1 MQEVLRELDKS
12 LPALLQIAESQQN
25 DVFEQLAQKVQPL
38 SQSVK
43 NAYDTL
49 SNTQSD
55 NSSDQDLQKEAL
67 NTAIHN
73 KVYAFVLEGNIQS
86 APRRLDV
93 ALSLEHASI
102 VDAALPLTALE
113 EWMEQAT
120 TLECSE
126 LFLYLETNPDRFTK
140 GMVATSGKGLV
151 LLRLCNELLRRLSSS
166 YRPHTVLSGRVLS
179 FVSMHF
185 PINERS
191 GVNLKGEFHT
201 ENYKPVTSIANQH
214 DSALDNDGLTEQS
227 SASNDS
233 NTPTTPASYASHPE
247 FYSLFWNL
255 QKCFAHPVVLVAES
269 NDEQLPFANAA
280 KAMQLSNSDD
290 TQMQIFQKAADCV
303 LSVLQYHNKNESVP
317 SQRVYTEVA
326 SESEVFPSYL
336 KGASL
341 LKYELGDPLFRRHI
355 LTQFLILFQYLLG
368 CSPSSHDRYA
378 TWTNK
383 ALVPGAEL
391 NESDEKWTRRAWRHV
406 QTQLRD
412 TGTDGREYLAMVL
425 QILRKESCWLN
436 WKAIGAPALEK
447 APSEPLDLNAIA
459 EKEHLALQGRLPAYP
474 HPLGTLALSMLWSD
488 GFQASGPRDVAVQD
502 EVGQTKTYAT
512 DGLEDLEMP
521 PRPPS
526 LTSFSRSIHM
536 EEQRAKQRRAA
547 LGQDAAQDQEL
558 IHKQNTQQSLA
569 WRALRCKD
577 QFPLHLL
584 ACMKTI
590 DDIPGLL
597 DAIHAE
603 RHGEASDV
611 AVLHE
616 ADEQQDRSERDAEA
630 QEQEKQQAE
639 AKQAQLKAEELA
651 RAQQQDTAIAD
662 ESEQATS
669 EMQIDQDNDM
679 PQSLHGN
686 APLEG
691 NASADTNTSAGGGN
705 DEHSPVDDEASSKDQ
720 QAQQQEASA
729 ESAQQHTTD
738 TPRDTESALHDLD
751 GDHDTDNEAGFVPEM
766 DLDNKDQASESDS
779 GQPRT
784 TSQPSTQPSQLD
796 DADGMTETDGEN
808 DADATFMTAP
818 RASASSAES
827 SRESTPQPLRSEG

>member
-1 MQEVLRELDKS
+1 MQEVLTELDKW
-12 LPALLQIAESQQN
+12 LPALLQIAEAQQH
-25 DVFEQLAQKVQPL
+25 DVFEQLAQEIQPL

-43 NAYDTL
+43 GAYDAL
-49 SNTQSD
+49 CHAQSN
-55 NSSDQDLQKEAL
+55 NSGEQDLQKEAL
-67 NTAIHN
+67 TTAIHN
-73 KVYAFVLEGNIQS
+73 KVSAFVLEGSIQS

-93 ALSLEHASI
+93 ALSLEHASL

-113 EWMEQAT
+113 EWMEQTT
-120 TLECSE
+120 TLQCSE
-126 LFLYLETNPDRFTK
+126 LFLYLEANAERFTK

-201 ENYKPVTSIANQH
+201 ENYEPVTSI
-214 DSALDNDGLTEQS
+214 DSEWDDGGVAEQQIT
-227 SASNDS
+227 SNDS
-233 NTPTTPASYASHPE
+233 NTPISPASYASHPA

-255 QKCFAHPVVLVAES
+255 QKCFAHPSVLIDES
-269 NDEQLPFANAA
+269 NDEQLPFASAA

-303 LSVLQYHNKNESVP
+303 LSVLQNHNKNESVP

-326 SESEVFPSYL
+326 SESEVFPSFL
-336 KGASL
+336 KGTSL
-341 LKYELGDPLFRRHI
+341 LKYELSDPLFRRHI

-368 CSPSSHDRYA
+368 CSPSSRDRYA

-383 ALVPGAEL
+383 ALVPRAEL

-447 APSEPLDLNAIA
+447 AASELLDVNAIA
-459 EKEHLALQGRLPAYP
+459 EKEYAAFQNRLPAYP
-474 HPLGTLALSMLWSD
+474 HPLGTPALSMLWSE
-488 GFQASGPRDVAVQD
+488 GFQASGPCDMTIQD
-502 EVGQTKTYAT
+502 ENGQTKTYAT

-521 PRPPS
+521 PRPPA
-526 LTSFSRSIHM
+526 LASFSRSIHM
-536 EEQRAKQRRAA
+536 EEQRAKQRQAA

-558 IHKQNTQQSLA
+558 LHKQNTQQSLA

-577 QFPLHLL
+577 QFPLHLV

-603 RHGEASDV
+603 KHGKDFHV
-611 AVLHE
+611 PVLHE
-616 ADEQQDRSERDAEA
+616 ADEQQDRSKRDAEA
-630 QEQEKQQAE
+630 QQQEKQQAE
-639 AKQAQLKAEELA
+639 AEQARLQAEELA
-651 RAQQQDTAIAD
+651 SAQQQDTAIPN
-662 ESEQATS
+662 EPEQATS
-669 EMQIDQDNDM
+669 EMQIDQDNHTQ
-679 PQSLHGN
+679 PTLPSN
-686 APLEG
+686 APLES
-691 NASADTNTSAGGGN
+691 NPSAETGTSTVDDN
-705 DEHSPVDDEASSKDQ
+705 EEHLPVGDEASSKDP
-720 QAQQQEASA
+720 QAQQQGQTSG
-729 ESAQQHTTD
+729 ESVQQHSNDSPHGPPSTMQ
-738 TPRDTESALHDLD
+738 DLD

-766 DLDNKDQASESDS
+766 DLDTTQQTTESTS
-779 GQPRT
+779 VQPRST
-784 TSQPSTQPSQLD
+784 LHLSTQATQLD
-796 DADGMTETDGEN
+796 DAEGMIETDGEN